1 MTSNT
6 QGNGNDGLRVN
17 FEGSPIVTIASDSI
31 QTSEKMTIDGV
42 DLKSLAKLAV
52 TDANSLPTL
61 PNTERPPGSLVILL
75 DSRTIL
81 RVDTTGSVW
90 ENADKRGDSILASL
104 ALVSEAAGSGGGYMP
119 EYDSKLD
126 GKTIIDF
133 TTFQRAGNTTT
144 TSSSPPKEEDEL
156 ALALALELEM
166 MIAGNTNTNTN
177 TTTTSSSDQDRS
189 AYGEETTPPKKEDE
203 LALALEL
210 ELEMMIAGNTN
221 TTTTSSSD
229 QYRSAYG
236 EETTPPKKEDELAL
250 ALELDLEMMIAGNTN
265 TTTTS
270 SSDQYHSAYGE
281 ETTPPKKEDELALA
295 LELEL
300 EMMIAGN
307 TTTTTTTTSS
317 SDQDRSTPPT
327 KEEDEL
333 ALALE
338 LEMMIAGNTNTTTTS
353 SSDQD
358 RSTPPTKEEDEL
370 ALALELE
377 MMIAGNT
384 TTTTTTTT
392 SSSDQYRST
401 PPTKEEDELALALE
415 LEMMIAGNTNTN
427 TNTTTTSSSDQDRS
441 AYGEETTPP
450 KKEDELAL
458 ELEMMIAGNT
468 NIHDDDD
475 DHHHNPRRFQSPSDV
490 PVEIALMLEEIRTTQ
505 ERIIRRDLDSV
516 KNKDI
521 GVIVNNLYY
530 ETLRLNQNQTFYG
543 IIQTH
548 TPDSTISL
556 GGDVAN
562 SYNPVHIDGSSSTLN
577 VIGYESGTY
586 PFTMNIYRNLMVD
599 DDAVTMASGFVLA
612 TTPPAQGATTRTRDF
627 LASVTISF
635 EVVEGEGT
643 TPPTTDFDFALRTR
657 ACSFSN
663 SLNTSPE
670 QLDGGLNPATNAFVE
685 NVWYAQFGEGRMSYD
700 PTNGFD
706 SSVGGSYS
714 LSTTLVLPTGS
725 VNTVITM
732 ESACSTTGAKIRI
745 GNITLRIL

>member
-166 MIAGNTNTNTN
+166 MIAG
-177 TTTTSSSDQDRS
+177 
-189 AYGEETTPPKKEDE
+189 
-203 LALALEL
+203 
-210 ELEMMIAGNTN
+210 
-221 TTTTSSSD
+221 
-229 QYRSAYG
+229 
-236 EETTPPKKEDELAL
+236 
-250 ALELDLEMMIAGNTN
+250 
-265 TTTTS
+265 
-270 SSDQYHSAYGE
+270 
-281 ETTPPKKEDELALA
+281 
-295 LELEL
+295 
-300 EMMIAGN
+300 
-307 TTTTTTTTSS
+307 
-317 SDQDRSTPPT
+317 
-327 KEEDEL
+327 
-333 ALALE
+333 
-338 LEMMIAGNTNTTTTS
+338 
-353 SSDQD
+353 
-358 RSTPPTKEEDEL
+358 
-370 ALALELE
+370 
-377 MMIAGNT
+377 
-384 TTTTTTTT
+384 
-392 SSSDQYRST
+392 
-401 PPTKEEDELALALE
+401 
-415 LEMMIAGNTNTN
+415 NTN

>member
-1 MTSNT
+1 
-6 QGNGNDGLRVN
+6 
-17 FEGSPIVTIASDSI
+17 
-31 QTSEKMTIDGV
+31 
-42 DLKSLAKLAV
+42 
-52 TDANSLPTL
+52 
-61 PNTERPPGSLVILL
+61 
-75 DSRTIL
+75 
-81 RVDTTGSVW
+81 
-90 ENADKRGDSILASL
+90 
-104 ALVSEAAGSGGGYMP
+104 
-119 EYDSKLD
+119 
-126 GKTIIDF
+126 
-133 TTFQRAGNTTT
+133 
-144 TSSSPPKEEDEL
+144 
-156 ALALALELEM
+156 
-166 MIAGNTNTNTN
+166 
-177 TTTTSSSDQDRS
+177 
-189 AYGEETTPPKKEDE
+189 
-203 LALALEL
+203 
-210 ELEMMIAGNTN
+210 
-221 TTTTSSSD
+221 
-229 QYRSAYG
+229 
-236 EETTPPKKEDELAL
+236 
-250 ALELDLEMMIAGNTN
+250 
-265 TTTTS
+265 
-270 SSDQYHSAYGE
+270 
-281 ETTPPKKEDELALA
+281 
-295 LELEL
+295 
-300 EMMIAGN
+300 
-307 TTTTTTTTSS
+307 
-317 SDQDRSTPPT
+317 
-327 KEEDEL
+327 
-333 ALALE
+333 
-338 LEMMIAGNTNTTTTS
+338 
-353 SSDQD
+353 
-358 RSTPPTKEEDEL
+358 
-370 ALALELE
+370 
-377 MMIAGNT
+377 
-384 TTTTTTTT
+384 
-392 SSSDQYRST
+392 
-401 PPTKEEDELALALE
+401 
-415 LEMMIAGNTNTN
+415 
-427 TNTTTTSSSDQDRS
+427 
-441 AYGEETTPP
+441 
-450 KKEDELAL
+450 
-458 ELEMMIAGNT
+458 MMIAGNT

-732 ESACSTTGAKIRI
+732 EIACSTTGAKIRI